1 VGIVAAMMPEP
12 WDPAIRADPHAYWN
26 RLRAIEP
33 VAARV
38 GPVTGNTFWLLTAY
52 DDCLTALRSP
62 VLGKQPEKHLDP
74 SLVADFGEQGPFAIL
89 GRNMLFLDPPDHT
102 RLRALVRD
110 GFSNRTVD
118 ALVPRIEAIVVDL
131 IEGIGDSFDLI
142 EDFAL
147 PLPVIVI
154 AELLG
159 IPSGDQ
165 RRFREW
171 TDAFLGRVG
180 TQEDAMNAGM
190 EFIAYLNDLAA
201 DRRADPQ
208 DDLISFLIRAEDDGL
223 DHQEFLAMVFLL
235 LVAGHETTVNL
246 IGNGVLELTRH
257 QSEFTRLL
265 EGAVSVESATEELL
279 RYHGPVES
287 TTLRWVYEDVTIG
300 GVTLAPGDL
309 VVPILMGANRDPAVF
324 ESPDTLD
331 LGRTPN
337 RHVAFGSGIHLCLG
351 APLAR
356 REAHVALTALRDRL
370 GRLELDIDEGDLQW
384 TEGFFLR
391 GARAM
396 PMRRVA

>member
-1 VGIVAAMMPEP
+1 MMPQP
-12 WDPAIRADPHAYWN
+12 WDPSIRADPHAYWN
-26 RLRAIEP
+26 QLRATEP

-38 GPVTGNTFWLLTAY
+38 GPVTGNTFWMLTAY
-52 DDCLTALRSP
+52 DDCVTALRSQ
-62 VLGKQPEKHLDP
+62 VLGKEPEKHLDP
-74 SLVADFGEQGPFAIL
+74 SRVADFGEQGPFAVL

-110 GFSNRTVD
+110 GFSNRTVE
-118 ALVPRIEAIVVDL
+118 ALVPRIEAIVDDL
-131 IEGIGDSFDLI
+131 IADMGDSFDLI

-147 PLPVIVI
+147 PLPVTVI

-159 IPSGDQ
+159 IPEGDQ
-165 RRFREW
+165 RRFRGW

-180 TQEDAMNAGM
+180 TPEDSMNAGM

-201 DRRADPQ
+201 ERRKDPQ
-208 DDLISFLIRAEDDGL
+208 DDLISFLLRAEDDGL

-235 LVAGHETTVNL
+235 LIAGHETTVNL

-265 EGAVSVESATEELL
+265 DGTVSVESATEELL
-279 RYHGPVES
+279 RFHGPVES

-300 GVTLAPGDL
+300 GVRLAPGDL

-370 GRLELDIDEGDLQW
+370 GRLELDVDEADLQW

-391 GARAM
+391 GARSM
-396 PMRRVA
+396 PMRRVT